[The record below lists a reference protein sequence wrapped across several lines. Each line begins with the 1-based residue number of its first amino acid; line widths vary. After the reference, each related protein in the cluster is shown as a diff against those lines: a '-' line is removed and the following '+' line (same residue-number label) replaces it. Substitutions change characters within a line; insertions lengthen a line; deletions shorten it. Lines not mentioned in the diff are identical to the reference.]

1 MAELLVK
8 VLPLTVSVPPLVED
22 AAAGVAGGVAGEGA
36 ADHRRRPALVEDAA
50 AVVTGRVAGEGAA
63 DHRRSTEVVDA
74 AAVAAGVAGE
84 GAADHRRS
92 TEVVDAATTVAWRP
106 TSDRH
111 ARETNG
117 HASIDREDAEIG
129 RPRGAA
135 AGYGQA
141 RRPGAL
147 DVGQAGGVAQVRQ
160 GGVERDRTGDG
171 EVDRVIARGLVDLG
185 DDIPQVPRETQ
196 AGARVSQAVDGEGR
210 QQRPVFEAFQLQPP
224 PGVGTPG
231 RGNCDSDR
239 EVADHQRT
247 MGSKRDIGI
256 RQT

>member
-1 MAELLVK
+1 M
-8 VLPLTVSVPPLVED
+8 PPPRSPGD
-22 AAAGVAGGVAGEGA
+22 A
-36 ADHRRRPALVEDAA
+36 
-50 AVVTGRVAGEGAA
+50 
-63 DHRRSTEVVDA
+63 
-74 AAVAAGVAGE
+74 
-84 GAADHRRS
+84 
-92 TEVVDAATTVAWRP
+92 

-247 MGSKRDIGI
+247 MGSKRDIGGSYRHVPAGKAKSAI
-256 RQT
+256 ARDSERYGIHDSHTLPAVSDASQTSILFAR